1 MCRRAENN
9 REQVSVAAP
18 HEDREGERRREV
30 DEPVRREALRRI
42 PDLPPGQLRSRLER
56 GAPRVRVNAC
66 QEIAVTEQPEIP
78 PPILVGFDGSE
89 HGRDALAL
97 GRALAATLSTRLVVV
112 IAYTP
117 EQWLWAPGT
126 ADPMDRDA
134 RERVVAQAEAA
145 CSGEDR
151 VEFHTVASPSAA
163 GALHAEAERR
173 RARIIVVGS
182 SHRGAMGRMLL
193 GTVTQEVLDA
203 APCAVAVAPPG
214 LAANPEIRFSTVG
227 VGFDDT
233 PPAHD
238 ALAVA
243 RSFAAHARAEL
254 RLVWAAHLATRAL
267 PMAFTSYTN
276 PDYFKDVRA
285 EVEDRLEQAA
295 APIREDISV
304 AAEILPG
311 QTIAALVKQSE
322 RLDLLVLG
330 SRGYG
335 PLSRVLV
342 GSVSRRVLN
351 EARCPVL
358 VVPRGVRTL
367 ANIELPADAAASEG
381 GERVPTLRQAS
392 HAGER

>member
-1 MCRRAENN
+1 
-9 REQVSVAAP
+9 
-18 HEDREGERRREV
+18 
-30 DEPVRREALRRI
+30 
-42 PDLPPGQLRSRLER
+42 
-56 GAPRVRVNAC
+56 
-66 QEIAVTEQPEIP
+66 VTEQPETP
-78 PPILVGFDGSE
+78 PPILVGFDGSQ

-97 GRALAATLSTRLVVV
+97 GGALAATLSTRLVVV

-126 ADPMDRDA
+126 ADPMDHDE
-134 RERVVAQAEAA
+134 RERVVAQGQDAF
-145 CSGEDR
+145 SSEDK
-151 VEFHTVASPSAA
+151 VEFRTVASPSAA
-163 GALHAEAERR
+163 GALHAEAEHE
-173 RARIIVVGS
+173 RAQIIVVGS
-182 SHRGAMGRMLL
+182 SHRGVMGRMLL

-203 APCAVAVAPPG
+203 APCAVAVAPRG
-214 LAANPEIRFSTVG
+214 LAANREIHFSRVG

-233 PPAHD
+233 PAAHD

-243 RSFAAHARAEL
+243 RSFAACAHAEL
-254 RLVWAAHLATRAL
+254 RLAWAAHLATRAFPL
-267 PMAFTSYTN
+267 AFTSYLN
-276 PDYFKDVRA
+276 PDYFEEVRA
-285 EVEDRLEQAA
+285 EVEDRLERAA
-295 APIREDISV
+295 ATIREEVSV
-304 AAEILPG
+304 GAEIVPG

-351 EARCPVL
+351 DARCPVL

-367 ANIELPADAAASEG
+367 GDIEQPADAAASER
-381 GERVPTLRQAS
+381 GERARTLRQAA